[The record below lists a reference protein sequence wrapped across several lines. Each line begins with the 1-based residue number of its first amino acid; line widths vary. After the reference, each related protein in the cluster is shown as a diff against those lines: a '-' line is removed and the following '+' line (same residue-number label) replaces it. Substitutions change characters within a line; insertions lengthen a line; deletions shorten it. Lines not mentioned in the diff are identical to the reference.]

1 MKELFKSIFSFWGI
15 LILILSIRWIA
26 FEPFVIPSGSMI
38 PSLLV
43 HDHILV
49 KKYAFGVRLPF
60 SQKWITDITLPD
72 HGDIIVFKKPDDNY
86 FMIKRVIGLPGD
98 EVLMSPDGAI
108 TVNGK
113 ELARTTFDNTKL
125 QSDKSPFYKVDKVDL
140 EALAQDMEFYQQTM
154 GKNTFLTMFRGDL
167 DHGEFEALVPP
178 GHVFVMG
185 DNRDNSLDS
194 RFWGPVPQELLI
206 GEASHIWLSCQNT
219 FELVSRLCKP
229 NSIRWDRFGHKI
241 Q

>member
-1 MKELFKSIFSFWGI
+1 MKELLKSIFSFWGI
-15 LILILSIRWIA
+15 LILILGIRWIA

-60 SQKWITDITLPD
+60 TQKWITEISLPER
-72 HGDIIVFKKPDDNY
+72 GDIIVFKKPNDDY

-98 EVLMSPDGAI
+98 EIIMSPDGSVK
-108 TVNGK
+108 VNSAEISRSK
-113 ELARTTFDNTKL
+113 FDISE
-125 QSDKSPFYKVDKVDL
+125 QSKSQFYNVDNIDL
-140 EALAQDMEFYQQTM
+140 EALAQDMEFYKQTM
-154 GKNTFLTMFRGDL
+154 GDNTFLSMFRSDL
-167 DHGEFEALVPP
+167 DHGDFEALVPP

-206 GEASHIWLSCQNT
+206 GEASHVWLSCQES
-219 FELVSRLCKP
+219 FALIDRLCKP
-229 NSIRWDRFGHKI
+229 STIRWDRFGYKI